1 MATFRRRED
10 AQFFGRRLDGSVVK
24 QAVTV
29 LGMYLVLFYGGAL
42 AISTLEGLP
51 MSACLYETASAVAT
65 VGLTLGI
72 APTLGA
78 ASQLS
83 LDRIDVLG
91 TRGRP
96 DLDLCC
102 VQQQARCVPACR
114 RKGFDGGLRIS
125 AALSAAI
132 VIKAPL
138 RGEREIKP

>member
-1 MATFRRRED
+1 MLIATAVATFRRRED

-72 APTLGA
+72 TPTLGA
-78 ASQLS
+78 ASQLI
-83 LDRIDVLG
+83 LIALMFLG
-91 TRGRP
+91 R
-96 DLDLCC
+96 
-102 VQQQARCVPACR
+102 V
-114 RKGFDGGLRIS
+114 GGLTLIY
-125 AALSAAI
+125 AAFSSSPVRSRLPQEKI
-132 VIKAPL
+132 TV
-138 RGEREIKP
+138 G

>member
-1 MATFRRRED
+1 
-10 AQFFGRRLDGSVVK
+10 
-24 QAVTV
+24 
-29 LGMYLVLFYGGAL
+29 
-42 AISTLEGLP
+42 

-72 APTLGA
+72 TPTLGRSVPA
-78 ASQLS
+78 D

-102 VQQQARCVPACR
+102 VQQQPGAFPPAAG
-114 RKGFDGGLRIS
+114 KDHGGLRIS

-132 VIKAPL
+132 V
-138 RGEREIKP
+138 